1 MSLTAKDII
10 EFSGWVIPPGETYRG
25 YDDRM
30 LFSDAV
36 EFAMMPAE
44 YTFDDRGELLNV
56 LRESFGPEAVEA
68 EVERIAAASKRQKR
82 ALRAAGKSAAS

>member
-1 MSLTAKDII
+1 MSLTAQDIA
-10 EFSGWVIPPGETYRG
+10 EFSGWVIPPGEHLTP

-44 YTFDDRGELLNV
+44 YTFDDRGELLNA
-56 LRESFGPEAVEA
+56 LREAFGAEAVDA
-68 EVERIAAASKRQKR
+68 EVKRIETASERQKR
-82 ALRAAGKSAAS
+82 ALRAAAKSAAS